1 MLATFMY
8 YATTTAA
15 GLQTLGEEYCDIMQ
29 LSKQDDNTSAQPKQ
43 HFSFSLGLAP
53 AHTRILLTLLQS
65 LGPAVLG
72 RLVASLDR
80 ASDDGRL
87 QYELSGFD
95 RYDDAYVSSQEDRM
109 HGDSSTWGQQQ
120 QQPHQQGLQR
130 YPDRQQ
136 QPWQETLSSSAGAQ
150 RSMQQLLQ
158 RAHTSWRQ
166 AQQQLAPHWPLL
178 KGWLL
183 FAGRVHL
190 AAFYLRGH
198 HYEWS
203 KRLLGVR
210 YTSISPSKEQRAS
223 YKFLGYMLVAQLA
236 TTGLM
241 QVRTQMTAASSGDGT
256 SSEGPGGAV
265 QLQAQQKHAVLL
277 PDPGYSRPAA
287 PGQAAGAAAAR
298 PGQRAGEGLGGGKQ
312 CPLCLSAR
320 THPTCTPCGH
330 VFCWQCIAQWCLEK
344 PECPLCRTAVVSSHL
359 VCLYHSDM

>member
-29 LSKQDDNTSAQPKQ
+29 LSQQHGNTSAQPQ
-43 HFSFSLGLAP
+43 QQPSFSHGLAP

-80 ASDDGRL
+80 ASDEGRL

-95 RYDDAYVSSQEDRM
+95 SYNDAYESSQQDRHQEDNSTSRGQQQRPYQ
-109 HGDSSTWGQQQ
+109 HGLQDYPDQQQ
-120 QQPHQQGLQR
+120 QQSQDTLPSS
-130 YPDRQQ
+130 PD
-136 QPWQETLSSSAGAQ
+136 AQ
-150 RSMQQLLQ
+150 RRVQQLLQ
-158 RAHTSWRQ
+158 RVHSSWRQ
-166 AQQQLAPHWPLL
+166 AQQQLAPHWPLI

-198 HYEWS
+198 YYEWS
-203 KRLLGVR
+203 KRLLGVQ
-210 YTSISPSKEQRAS
+210 YTPISPNKEQRAS
-223 YKFLGYMLVAQLA
+223 YKFLGYMLVVQLVIS
-236 TTGLM
+236 GLM
-241 QVRTQMTAASSGDGT
+241 QARTQMAAASGDSI
-256 SSEGPGGAV
+256 SSEGSGGAV
-265 QLQAQQKHAVLL
+265 GLQAQQKHAVLL
-277 PDPGYSRPAA
+277 PDPVDWPAA
-287 PGQAAGAAAAR
+287 PCQAAGSAAEGPSQGAVD
-298 PGQRAGEGLGGGKQ
+298 GLGGGKQ

-320 THPTCTPCGH
+320 SHATCTPCGH

-344 PECPLCRTAVVSSHL
+344 PECPLCRTAVVSSQL